1 VLTAAAA
8 FPAAG
13 SAIAPPKDRYIV
25 VLKSGDPGAVAADH
39 GRRYGATDRRVYR
52 SALRGYAAKVPPG
65 QVAALRRDPR
75 VESVEA
81 DGIAHA
87 VATQSPATWGLDR
100 IDQRSLP
107 LSGSYTYNR
116 TGAGVTAYIIDT
128 GIRTTHTDFG
138 GRASRS
144 AAADFV
150 SPSTGGDDCD
160 GHGTHVSGTVG
171 GTTYG
176 VAKGVTLKAVRVL
189 DCTGS
194 GYWSWVIA
202 GIDYVTAQHAAN
214 TPAVANM
221 SLGGGATTSVD
232 DAVRNSIADGV
243 TYSIAAGNSNRDACN
258 YTPARVSEALTIGST
273 TTTDARS
280 SFSNYG
286 SCVDWFAPGSSI
298 TSDYNTSNTATSVL
312 SGTSMASPHSTGAA
326 ALYLQGDPTASPAQV
341 RSALFG
347 ALTTGVVTSSNS
359 ANNHLLYT
367 GLLGAD
373 GPGNDPPVASFTTT
387 CNGLSCTFN
396 GSGSSD
402 VDGTIESYTWDF
414 GEGPVDSTSGAIAP
428 HTYSGAG
435 TYDVT
440 LTVTDNATPAG
451 SGSTSQS
458 VTVSV
463 PPPISL
469 TASGFKSR
477 GVRNVSLSWSPTG
490 TGGIDV
496 YRNGGVVNTVP
507 NNGAYTDPVG
517 GKGSGTFSYR
527 VCRAGTSTCSNTATV
542 VF

>member
-1 VLTAAAA
+1 
-8 FPAAG
+8 
-13 SAIAPPKDRYIV
+13 
-25 VLKSGDPGAVAADH
+25 
-39 GRRYGATDRRVYR
+39 
-52 SALRGYAAKVPPG
+52 
-65 QVAALRRDPR
+65 
-75 VESVEA
+75 
-81 DGIAHA
+81 
-87 VATQSPATWGLDR
+87 
-100 IDQRSLP
+100 
-107 LSGSYTYNR
+107 
-116 TGAGVTAYIIDT
+116 
-128 GIRTTHTDFG
+128 
-138 GRASRS
+138 
-144 AAADFV
+144 
-150 SPSTGGDDCD
+150 
-160 GHGTHVSGTVG
+160 
-171 GTTYG
+171 
-176 VAKGVTLKAVRVL
+176 
-189 DCTGS
+189 
-194 GYWSWVIA
+194 
-202 GIDYVTAQHAAN
+202 
-214 TPAVANM
+214 
-221 SLGGGATTSVD
+221 
-232 DAVRNSIADGV
+232 
-243 TYSIAAGNSNRDACN
+243 
-258 YTPARVSEALTIGST
+258 
-273 TTTDARS
+273 
-280 SFSNYG
+280 
-286 SCVDWFAPGSSI
+286 
-298 TSDYNTSNTATSVL
+298 
-312 SGTSMASPHSTGAA
+312 MASPHSTGAA